1 MTFKFIYKGQDYYH
15 DPNLPVVDTTQPV
28 NPDGV
33 PVFGTQTLKEVLEM
47 TDAEATAAYKEGA
60 WNSHRP
66 ERDRLL
72 QKCDWVVSK
81 YTELGQPIP
90 DEWKTYRQALRDITS
105 QSDPDNIV
113 WPTKP
118 S

>member
-1 MTFKFIYKGQDYYH
+1 MTFKFTYKGKNYYQ
-15 DPNLPVVDTTQPV
+15 DPNLPVPV
-28 NPDGV
+28 FDDPANPPAT
-33 PVFGTQTLKEVLEM
+33 PVFGTQTLKEVLSM
-47 TDAEATAAYKEGA
+47 TTAEATAAYKEGA

-81 YTELGQPIP
+81 YTELGQSIP
-90 DEWKTYRQALRDITS
+90 DEWKTYRQALRDITT
-105 QSDPDNIV
+105 QSDPDNIT

>member
-1 MTFKFIYKGQDYYH
+1 MTFKFTYKGKNYYYNPNNPVIDTSQPP
-15 DPNLPVVDTTQPV
+15 DPLGSPVL
-28 NPDGV
+28 
-33 PVFGTQTLKEVLEM
+33 GTQTLKEVLGM
-47 TDAEATAAYKEGA
+47 TNAEATAAYKEGT

-90 DEWKTYRQALRDITS
+90 DEWKTYRQALRDITT
-105 QSDPDNIV
+105 QSDPDNIT